1 MTPQQ
6 NALKVSDKTPQNLR
20 KPEIKNFLNL
30 IRYLS
35 EPMTNRLTGIKL
47 KKTVSTTKR
56 NGKRM
61 SAMNACVQHYT
72 KRLKKKKKALDNAK

>member
-1 MTPQQ
+1 MIPQQ

-35 EPMTNRLTGIKL
+35 EPMTNTLTGIKL
-47 KKTVSTTKR
+47 KKLFLLQKGM
-56 NGKRM
+56 GKE
-61 SAMNACVQHYT
+61 C
-72 KRLKKKKKALDNAK
+72 LL

>member
-6 NALKVSDKTPQNLR
+6 NVLKISDKTPQNLR

-47 KKTVSTTKR
+47 KKLSLLQKGM
-56 NGKRM
+56 GKE
-61 SAMNACVQHYT
+61 C
-72 KRLKKKKKALDNAK
+72 LL

>member
-6 NALKVSDKTPQNLR
+6 NALKISDKTPQNLR

-35 EPMTNRLTGIKL
+35 EPVTNRLTGIKF
-47 KKTVSTTKR
+47 KKLFLL
-56 NGKRM
+56 
-61 SAMNACVQHYT
+61 Q
-72 KRLKKKKKALDNAK
+72 